1 MLNPKIIDIEIGKLR
16 GCLNY
21 GKVNFLPGH
30 KLDSKTILDKFDV
43 TNVSSDGNCGY
54 YAIMNGLIK
63 HDKLKLKE
71 NYTIK
76 AFRKDIYDH
85 GLNNFE
91 KLKNM
96 DVYKFTLEKVKDKH
110 QWWNDVLLSRI
121 CEENTNYDDDVTYD
135 AWYHSGISGIICDLY
150 DVNLILYQLPM
161 PTTQLYYKSNNNN
174 VSIEISWKTIHI
186 DMLEPKKS
194 SCPTI
199 HILNVNACHYMYLN
213 EK

>member
-71 NYTIK
+71 
-76 AFRKDIYDH
+76 
-85 GLNNFE
+85 
-91 KLKNM
+91 
-96 DVYKFTLEKVKDKH
+96 
-110 QWWNDVLLSRI
+110 
-121 CEENTNYDDDVTYD
+121 
-135 AWYHSGISGIICDLY
+135 
-150 DVNLILYQLPM
+150 
-161 PTTQLYYKSNNNN
+161 
-174 VSIEISWKTIHI
+174 KTI
-186 DMLEPKKS
+186 P
-194 SCPTI
+194 
-199 HILNVNACHYMYLN
+199 
-213 EK
+213 

>member
-1 MLNPKIIDIEIGKLR
+1 
-16 GCLNY
+16 
-21 GKVNFLPGH
+21 
-30 KLDSKTILDKFDV
+30 
-43 TNVSSDGNCGY
+43 
-54 YAIMNGLIK
+54 
-63 HDKLKLKE
+63 
-71 NYTIK
+71 
-76 AFRKDIYDH
+76 
-85 GLNNFE
+85 
-91 KLKNM
+91 M

-121 CEENTNYDDDVTYD
+121 YEENRNYDEDITYD

-161 PTTQLYYKSNNNN
+161 PTTQLYYKGNNNN

-186 DMLEPKKS
+186 DMLEPKKN